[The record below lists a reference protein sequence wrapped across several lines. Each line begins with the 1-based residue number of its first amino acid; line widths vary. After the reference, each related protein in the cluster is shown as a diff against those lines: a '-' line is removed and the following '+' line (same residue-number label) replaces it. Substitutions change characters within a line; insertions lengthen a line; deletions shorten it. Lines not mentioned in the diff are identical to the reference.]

1 MKWIRISLVII
12 FHCFSTRL
20 LADTTLVVLNNQ
32 GCYNCYADVSNLK
45 NQPSV
50 FVYVNGYSAKKS
62 EKYVK
67 KYFSGLGFMPTI
79 WCPPELVGLEGTA
92 TIKQGEVH
100 DFLPIGWH
108 YSLVESKPIDLS
120 VYTLSENLIYSA
132 SGNSII
138 IKDKDFNECIFI
150 VKDSIFTIN
159 VSDSILQ
166 YSVYSRLGLLKEREV
181 IISITD
187 QLGGGLNDL
196 LIMGDV
202 QVVKDKVYILGKIRR
217 FGDNSLYTQPL
228 IVILNDKS
236 AMVEILQF
244 PAELNYRIGTNTFDI
259 LDNGDYDFIVSLSED
274 DERSNGYNF
283 IYTFTN
289 EQGLLR
295 PIDTLDIKVDQFF
308 DGSANSFNSTA
319 IKSANNCWAYTV
331 IPCFY
336 CSESNNGDEIIFS
349 YYLYEYNSFRLGYD
363 AQRVFQMDYKF
374 KGITK
379 WNNNTYVIFYRFLD
393 DLKFKIISNGVSI
406 GFGSLGKNDVEAD
419 VFLSGNY
426 IYTIKNDRLT
436 IQQLF
441 TER

>member
-1 MKWIRISLVII
+1 MKRICISLVILL
-12 FHCFSTRL
+12 HCFSTRL
-20 LADTTLVVLNNQ
+20 LADTTLIVLNNQ

-45 NQPSV
+45 NPSSV
-50 FVYVNGYSAKKS
+50 FVYINGYSAKKT
-62 EKYVK
+62 EKYVQ
-67 KYFSGLGFMPTI
+67 KYFSGFGFRPTI
-79 WCPPELVGLEGTA
+79 WCPPELAGLEGIA

-120 VYTLSENLIYSA
+120 VYTLSESLIYSA

-150 VKDSIFTIN
+150 AKDSIFTIN

-166 YSVYSRLGLLKEREV
+166 YSVYSRLGLLNEREV

-187 QLGGGLNDL
+187 QLGGGLNDH

-202 QVVKDKVYILGKIRR
+202 KVVKDKIYILGKIRR
-217 FGDNSLYTQPL
+217 FSDNSLYTQPL
-228 IVILNDKS
+228 IVILNDQS
-236 AMVEILQF
+236 AIVEVLTF
-244 PAELNYRIGTNTFDI
+244 PEELDYRIGTNTFNI
-259 LDNGDYDFIVSLSED
+259 LNNGDYEFIVSLSD
-274 DERSNGYNF
+274 NDERSNGYNF

-289 EQGLLR
+289 EKGLLK
-295 PIDTLDIKVDQFF
+295 PIDTLDIKVDKFF
-308 DGSANSFNSTA
+308 DGTVNSFNSTA
-319 IKSANNCWAYTV
+319 IKSVNNCWAYIA

-336 CSESNNGDEIIFS
+336 CSESINGDEVIFS
-349 YYLYEYNSFRLGYD
+349 YYLYEYDNFRLGRD
-363 AQRVFQMDYKF
+363 AQKVFQMDYKL

-379 WNNNTYVIFYRFLD
+379 WNNNTYLILYRFLD
-393 DLKFKIISNGVSI
+393 DLNFRIISNGVSI
-406 GFGSLGKNDVEAD
+406 GFGSLGKNDIEAN